1 MSHENPLQVKNSTN
15 FHDINLWPFFSIAIL
30 IKHHVFIMQ
39 QFINTA
45 ELPADPDIRITRKL
59 FHDTKITGGGGVLIK
74 DLKKGMLCT
83 LESEKSVSEDLL
95 IEPKEIS
102 SRESQK
108 NHQKGKYMK
117 ISKKRISTSLLSC
130 LKRILLPPVC
140 KKMIDYKYRK
150 LVDRPAGSKSSKLK

>member
-1 MSHENPLQVKNSTN
+1 MAIFLDRYINKTSCFYYATIYKHGRTAGRSGYPDHQETISRHKN
-15 FHDINLWPFFSIAIL
+15 H
-30 IKHHVFIMQ
+30 
-39 QFINTA
+39 
-45 ELPADPDIRITRKL
+45 
-59 FHDTKITGGGGVLIK
+59 GGGGVLIK